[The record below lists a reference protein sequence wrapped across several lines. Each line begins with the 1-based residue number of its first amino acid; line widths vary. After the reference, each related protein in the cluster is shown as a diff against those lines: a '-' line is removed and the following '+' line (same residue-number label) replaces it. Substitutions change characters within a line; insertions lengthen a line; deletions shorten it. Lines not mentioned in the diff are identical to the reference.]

1 MAIDVAGLI
10 RSFNAG
16 RDPER
21 LQLKYEAMRASPFT
35 FLRGTCHLF
44 YARMARGG
52 VHKAAPSV
60 WACGDLHLENFGS
73 YKGDNRLAYFD
84 INDFDESALAPAT
97 WDLVRFLA
105 SVQVG
110 AATLQVG
117 EAKAKRL
124 CETFVEAYADAL
136 ALGKAYWIERDT
148 ATGLVHELLDDLGGR
163 ERAAFIAK
171 RTQLNGKKRRLNITN
186 GKALRANAGQHRRVV
201 AFMREF
207 AKTQANPSFYEVLD
221 VARRVA
227 GTGSLGVERY
237 VILVRGKGSPDG
249 NYLLDLKASSA
260 SSLVP
265 RLKVTQPRF
274 ASNAARITAVQRRLQ
289 AVPMDFLHAVRFEN
303 EAGDRDAPAVLRGLQ
318 PSEDR
323 VELGRAGGEMKAL
336 GPLLATMGQVVAW
349 AQLRSAGQGGS
360 AIVDALIAF
369 GGRKKWR
376 VPLLAASRECAA
388 QVFADAK
395 TYNAAFDA
403 GFFSPGEPGKPGK

>member
-1 MAIDVAGLI
+1 MTMTLDVAAQI
-10 RSFNAG
+10 RTFNAG
-16 RDPER
+16 RDPRR
-21 LQLKYEAMRASPFT
+21 LKLKHAAMRASPFA

-52 VHKAAPSV
+52 VHKAAPKV
-60 WACGDLHLENFGS
+60 WVCGDLHLENFGS

-110 AATLQVG
+110 AAALKVG
-117 EAKAKRL
+117 DRKAQRL

-136 ALGKAYWIERDT
+136 ALGKAYWVERDT
-148 ATGLVHELLDDLGGR
+148 ATGLVHELLEGLGQR
-163 ERAAFIAK
+163 DRASFIAK
-171 RTQLNGKKRRLNITN
+171 RTRLKGNKHVLRVD
-186 GKALRANAGQHRRVV
+186 GVKALAADPGQRKRVA

-207 AKTQANPSFYEVLD
+207 AKTQATPSFYELLD
-221 VARRVA
+221 VACRIA

-237 VILVRGKGSPDG
+237 VILVRGKGSPDR
-249 NYLLDLKASSA
+249 NYLLDLKVSAA
-260 SSLVP
+260 SSLTP

-274 ASNAARITAVQRRLQ
+274 ASQAARIVAAQRRLQ
-289 AVPMDFLHAVRFEN
+289 AVPMDFLHAVEFD
-303 EAGDRDAPAVLRGLQ
+303 GKPAVLRGLQ

-323 VELGRAGGEMKAL
+323 VELDRAGGDMKAL
-336 GPLLATMGQVVAW
+336 GPLLATMGQVLAW

-360 AIVDALIAF
+360 ASVDALIDF
-369 GGRKKWR
+369 GRRQQWR
-376 VPLLAASRECAA
+376 APLLAASRECAA

-395 TYNAAFDA
+395 AYNAAFDA
-403 GFFSPGEPGKPGK
+403 GFFALAKPGN

>member
-1 MAIDVAGLI
+1 MALDVAGQI
-10 RSFNAG
+10 RTFNAG

-21 LQLKYEAMRASPFT
+21 LKLKYEAMRASPFT

-52 VHKAAPSV
+52 VHKAAPNV
-60 WACGDLHLENFGS
+60 WVCGDLHLENFGS

-110 AATLQVG
+110 AATLKVG
-117 EAKAKRL
+117 EAKAQRL

-136 ALGKAYWIERDT
+136 ALGKAYWVERDT
-148 ATGLVHELLDDLGGR
+148 ATGLVHELLDDLRGR

-171 RTQLNGKKRRLNITN
+171 RTQMDGNKRRLDTTN
-186 GKALRANAGQHRRVV
+186 GKALKASGDQHKRVA
-201 AFMREF
+201 AFMRGF
-207 AKTQANPSFYEVLD
+207 AKTQPNPSFYEVID
-221 VARRVA
+221 VERRVA

-249 NYLLDLKASSA
+249 NYLLDLKVSSA
-260 SSLVP
+260 SSLTP

-274 ASNAARITAVQRRLQ
+274 ASHAARIVAVQRRLQ
-289 AVPMDFLHAVRFEN
+289 AVPMDFLHAVRF
-303 EAGDRDAPAVLRGLQ
+303 DDKPAVLRGLQ

-323 VELGRAGGEMKAL
+323 VELDRAGGDMKAL
-336 GPLLATMGQVVAW
+336 GPLLATMGRIVAW
-349 AQLRSAGQGGS
+349 AHLRSAGQGGS
-360 AIVDALIAF
+360 ANVDALIDF
-369 GGRKKWR
+369 GSRKKWR
-376 VPLLAASRECAA
+376 APLLAASRECAA

-395 TYNAAFDA
+395 AYNAAFDA
-403 GFFSPGEPGKPGK
+403 GFFAPGKPGK